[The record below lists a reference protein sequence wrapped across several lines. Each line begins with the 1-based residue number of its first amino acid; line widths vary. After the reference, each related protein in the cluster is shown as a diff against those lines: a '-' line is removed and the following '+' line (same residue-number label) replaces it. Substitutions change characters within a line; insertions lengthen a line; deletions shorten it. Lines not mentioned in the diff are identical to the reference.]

1 MVKPL
6 RTPTLCRLDA
16 VTPAASVVPVKVP
29 AAAVTTMGDAPV
41 KVTPLIALPVANVV
55 AVAAL
60 PDKAPWKVVAVMLV
74 APVIS

>member
-1 MVKPL
+1 
-6 RTPTLCRLDA
+6 
-16 VTPAASVVPVKVP
+16 
-29 AAAVTTMGDAPV
+29 MGDAPV